1 MKDIIRNNKPFI
13 LINMEFRENCF
24 KKGKNTEGIKK
35 EKTKKKF
42 SCDVCGKLVSSK
54 QSLNEHLNIHNGMLP
69 YVCSHSGCDMR
80 FRQSSAL
87 SSHIRVHKT
96 IKKYLQEN
104 IDSEFIKVI
113 ST

>member
-1 MKDIIRNNKPFI
+1 
-13 LINMEFRENCF
+13 MELRENCF
-24 KKGKNTEGIKK
+24 IK
-35 EKTKKKF
+35 EKKIEGTKTETTKKKF

-69 YVCSHSGCDMR
+69 YICSHAGCDMR

-87 SSHIRVHKT
+87 SSHLRVHKT
-96 IKKYLQEN
+96 INKYLQEN
-104 IDSEFIKVI
+104 IDSDFLKVI